1 MTQRMA
7 AATSV
12 PRLPKTRRGRTA
24 GPFPWS
30 VSEGADAG
38 HVAQLASFQADVGQL
53 SVGKRFGFGA
63 GPAVGLQFPAPTQAF
78 KQGRREECHCR
89 AASRARRGM
98 SAPDMP
104 RSAMQQR
111 DIRSTAEARRG

>member
-12 PRLPKTRRGRTA
+12 PRLRKTRRGRTD
-24 GPFPWS
+24 GPSPGQDLKRLTRGKWPNWHRFK
-30 VSEGADAG
+30 A
-38 HVAQLASFQADVGQL
+38 HVGQL
-53 SVGKRFGFGA
+53 GVGKRFGA
-63 GPAVGLQFPAPTQAF
+63 GLAVGLQFPAPAQAF

-98 SAPDMP
+98 SAREMP